1 MTKDELLTQLV
12 NFLETYKDCN
22 YIFHKEFIK
31 ELVNIATSVSYQDVF
46 LSQLVT
52 ILRNVREYKHRI
64 YTIDSHEHLKWKNTS
79 LYSLHMQSKNYNVR
93 LLISFDDDKNPLFLS
108 AFYERSGK
116 KKTGYEAY
124 TPTANA
130 RRNEMLGRWY
140 YE

>member
-1 MTKDELLTQLV
+1 MTKDELLTQLA

-22 YIFHKEFIK
+22 YIFHKEFIT
-31 ELVNIATSVSYQDVF
+31 ELVNIATSVSYH
-46 LSQLVT
+46 
-52 ILRNVREYKHRI
+52 KHRI

-130 RRNEMLGRWY
+130 RRNEMLGR
-140 YE
+140 

>member
-1 MTKDELLTQLV
+1 
-12 NFLETYKDCN
+12 
-22 YIFHKEFIK
+22 
-31 ELVNIATSVSYQDVF
+31 
-46 LSQLVT
+46 
-52 ILRNVREYKHRI
+52 
-64 YTIDSHEHLKWKNTS
+64 
-79 LYSLHMQSKNYNVR
+79 MQSKNYNVR

>member
-1 MTKDELLTQLV
+1 MSKE
-12 NFLETYKDCN
+12 NIN
-22 YIFHKEFIK
+22 YGE
-31 ELVNIATSVSYQDVF
+31 
-46 LSQLVT
+46 
-52 ILRNVREYKHRI
+52 
-64 YTIDSHEHLKWKNTS
+64 NTS

-130 RRNEMLGRWY
+130 RRNEMLGR
-140 YE
+140 